1 MAKMTKK
8 EIAERLDTQ
17 TAQIQG
23 IFIALNAAGID
34 IPEIKY
40 PRLTLDVFKN
50 AAPKWTH
57 AAVDGDGRAH
67 LYKGKPYC
75 SSICFTEGYK
85 GTECYAK
92 DYLLI
97 EGRFDNTNWQSS
109 LLERPA
115 TSKVNVAYGFLDPSK
130 FDGVII
136 SAGVEADAELTGS
149 ELCKAML
156 AAGQTDIPCFV
167 GDGGTDDEVSAINM
181 VRNVKY
187 RANGR
192 FYATNSM
199 WYERAIPIKI
209 ETLAQKEAGL

>member
-23 IFIALNAAGID
+23 IFEALNAAGIE
-34 IPEIKY
+34 IPERIY

-75 SSICFTEGYK
+75 SSIGFTLGYE
-85 GTECYAK
+85 GTEYYAE

-130 FDGVII
+130 FDGAII

-156 AAGQTDIPCFV
+156 ARGDTRIMCKVYDDGSRNDITHV
-167 GDGGTDDEVSAINM
+167 IRAYSDGKFHT
-181 VRNVKY
+181 K
-187 RANGR
+187 ANR
-192 FYATNSM
+192 WSY
-199 WYERAIPIKI
+199 AIPINNQG
-209 ETLAQKEAGL
+209 ERLTQKEAGL